1 MKDIRYI
8 LILLTLCVAV
18 ISCERDEVNR
28 YPIEGTGKMI
38 KFSVESE
45 WPTISKAAV
54 NGIDEMVNSMFKVW
68 GTWYQD
74 PSDIYYSEQ
83 SAHVFAQNGTYVQ
96 IISSGDGVYEGE
108 CKSEAEWYAGYYN
121 FAALF
126 PMMFSATHDTEFE
139 KSKVGDATKLEY
151 TNKLNI
157 VFPNIGQNGIYHL
170 GTNQG
175 DLMYA
180 FSNVDNSAETA
191 STVNLNFEHLFSL
204 LTINIAANNAT
215 NLPQKVD
222 ITIYG
227 IHKSIT
233 SPVTITQT
241 EVITNYGTP
250 DQQRTVTT
258 TNNLKDLLKD
268 GALTDETSY
277 YKKGSFTNINYGAA
291 DIITPVSQW
300 LVFPENLE
308 ETPLKIKVDL
318 KYNDGDVTK
327 TMIATV
333 NTGEWESGKS
343 YAYTLLID

>member
-1 MKDIRYI
+1 MKGIRYI

-157 VFPNIGQNGIYHL
+157 AFPNIGQNGIYHL

-204 LTINIAANNAT
+204 LTINIVANKT
-215 NLPQKVD
+215 TDLSPKLDV
-222 ITIYG
+222 TIYG
-227 IHKSIT
+227 IHNSIT
-233 SPVTITQT
+233 GPVTITQT
-241 EVITNYGTP
+241 EVITNYGTQN
-250 DQQRTVTT
+250 QQRTVSV
-258 TNNLKDLLKD
+258 TNNLKDLLKNS
-268 GALTDETSY
+268 TPSTESST
-277 YKKGSFTNINYGAA
+277 YKKVSYTNEGYGSLDF
-291 DIITPVSQW
+291 ITPVSQ
-300 LVFPENLE
+300 LIVFPENLE
-308 ETPLKIKVDL
+308 ETPLTIKVDF
-318 KYNDGDVTK
+318 KDEAGTITK
-327 TMIATV
+327 TLTATI
-333 NTGEWESGKS
+333 NSGEWQSGRS
-343 YAYTLLID
+343 YAYTLLTN